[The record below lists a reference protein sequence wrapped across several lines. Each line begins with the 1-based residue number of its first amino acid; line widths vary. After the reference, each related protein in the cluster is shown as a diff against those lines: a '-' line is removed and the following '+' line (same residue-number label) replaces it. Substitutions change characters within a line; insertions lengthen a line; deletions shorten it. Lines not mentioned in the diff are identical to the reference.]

1 MATYIGFTTQNIDQ
15 VRELF
20 KPGVDFSEGVVVKP
34 SQASRKYR
42 ITDEQLVINDFLNS
56 LNIPQGQRVGKPE
69 YGTTLWSFVFE
80 PNTTDVRYQ
89 LETEIRRMAAM
100 DPRLILNTVEA
111 FPQDNGVLIEVE
123 LAVAPF
129 NNPINLSIT
138 FDQAT
143 SRAFS
148 S

>member
-1 MATYIGFTTQNIDQ
+1 MATYVGFTTQNIDQ

-20 KPGVDFSEGVVVKP
+20 KPGVDSGEGVVVRP
-34 SQASRKYR
+34 SQVSKKYR
-42 ITDEQLVINDFLNS
+42 ITDEQLVINDFINS
-56 LNIPQGQRVGKPE
+56 LNVPQGQKIGRPE

-80 PNTTDVRYQ
+80 PNTTDIRYQ

-100 DPRLILNTVEA
+100 DPRLILNTVQA

>member
-1 MATYIGFTTQNIDQ
+1 MATYVGFTTQNIDQ

-20 KPGVDFSEGVVVKP
+20 KPGVDFGEGVVVKP

-111 FPQDNGVLIEVE
+111 FPQDNGVLMEVE